1 MWRGNDREHTS
12 RKNKEDSKAMEGKT
26 TVTQWY
32 RIWIAQR
39 NNQTFKA
46 SHVLMTCVNI
56 ILKCCGDENAIRMVW
71 SKSLR
76 DMWICGEPSPLPWSI
91 TVIIIILNTF
101 RAWYKFFLYFM
112 RTHDFVLLLFPF
124 AMKNKTKQKRHKVVW
139 MLRGRINIWF
149 YQKSSD
155 SMFINIMHLMITDT
169 WEVYDG
175 NVCTENNSKVR
186 QNNTLFP

>member
-76 DMWICGEPSPLPWSI
+76 DMWICGEPSQLPWSI

-101 RAWYKFFLYFM
+101 KAWYKFFPILHENPWLCSIIISFCNE
-112 RTHDFVLLLFPF
+112 
-124 AMKNKTKQKRHKVVW
+124 KQNKTEKA
-139 MLRGRINIWF
+139 
-149 YQKSSD
+149 
-155 SMFINIMHLMITDT
+155 
-169 WEVYDG
+169 
-175 NVCTENNSKVR
+175 
-186 QNNTLFP
+186 